1 MRVIPVIDIRNGCV
15 VRAAGG
21 DRSRY
26 QPIETPLARTSEPLD
41 LARGLLGLTSE
52 LRWLYIADLDG
63 IEGRGRNMD
72 TVFALREALPDIT
85 LFVDDGS
92 ATVEALETY
101 SADRGIWPV
110 IGSETLANVS
120 ALERIRSQLPRDG
133 FVLSLDWRGDT
144 PLGPSE
150 IFQDSWLWPDDV
162 IVMTL
167 ARVGSGLGP
176 DVARLRQ
183 IKTIAG
189 SRRVY
194 AAGGVRHAQDLYD
207 LEGLASGALVASALH
222 DGVISRSDLERILKT
237 SEPSEMK

>member
-15 VRAAGG
+15 VRAVRG

-41 LARGLLGLTSE
+41 VARGLLGLTSE
-52 LRWLYIADLDG
+52 LHWLYIADLDG
-63 IEGRGRNMD
+63 IEGRVRNMD
-72 TVFALREALPDIT
+72 TVFALREALPEIT

-92 ATVEALETY
+92 ATVEALDAY
-101 SADRGIWPV
+101 LADAGIRPV
-110 IGSETLANVS
+110 IGSETLADVA
-120 ALERIRSQLPRDG
+120 ALQRIRSQFPRDG
-133 FVLSLDWRGDT
+133 FVLSLDWRDDT
-144 PLGPSE
+144 PLGPPE
-150 IFQDSWLWPDDV
+150 IFQDSAFWPDDV

-176 DVARLRQ
+176 DVVRLRQ

-194 AAGGVRHAQDLYD
+194 AAGGVRHAQDLHD
-207 LEGLASGALVASALH
+207 LEGLVSGALVASALH
-222 DGVISRSDLERILKT
+222 DGMISSGALESILKT
-237 SEPSEMK
+237 TEPSEMK